1 MTAAIVSLIAAVFG
15 FVVWL
20 IKRKAANAE
29 LPQTQLKNYEDEAR
43 NAIAA
48 KDSAAGVNILLS
60 DRLRAIGRNI
70 RGQGNLLAR
79 GGQNSPS
86 QRLPSSESADAG
98 DIGRVGK
105 P

>member
-1 MTAAIVSLIAAVFG
+1 MTAAVVSLLATVIG

-29 LPQTQLKNYEDEAR
+29 LPGTVLKKYEEEAR
-43 NAIAA
+43 KAIAA
-48 KDSAAGVNILLS
+48 RDSAAVVNDLLD
-60 DRLRAIGRNI
+60 DRLRAIGRNT
-70 RGQGNLLAR
+70 RGQGNLLA
-79 GGQNSPS
+79 GGGPSGSS

-98 DIGRVGK
+98 DSGRVGK

>member
-1 MTAAIVSLIAAVFG
+1 VTAAVVSLIATVIG

-29 LPQTQLKNYEDEAR
+29 LPGTILKKYEDEAR
-43 NAIAA
+43 KIIADGGDVNA
-48 KDSAAGVNILLS
+48 LLD
-60 DRLRAIGRNI
+60 DRLRAIGRNTS
-70 RGQGNLLAR
+70 GQGNLLAG
-79 GGQNSPS
+79 GGQGGSS
-86 QRLPSSESADAG
+86 QRLPSSQSADAG

>member
-20 IKRKAANAE
+20 IKRKAANDE
-29 LPQTQLKNYEDEAR
+29 LPQTQLKKYEDEAR
-43 NAIAA
+43 KIIADGRDVNA
-48 KDSAAGVNILLS
+48 LLD
-60 DRLRAIGRNI
+60 DRLRAIGRNTS
-70 RGQGNLLAR
+70 GQGNLLAG
-79 GGQNSPS
+79 GGQDSSS

-98 DIGRVGK
+98 DSGRVGK

>member
-20 IKRKAANAE
+20 IKRKAANDE
-29 LPQTQLKNYEDEAR
+29 LPGTILKKYEDEAR
-43 NAIAA
+43 KIIADGDDVNA
-48 KDSAAGVNILLS
+48 LLD
-60 DRLRAIGRNI
+60 DRLRAIGRNTS
-70 RGQGNLLAR
+70 GQGTLLAGSGQ
-79 GGQNSPS
+79 GGPS

-98 DIGRVGK
+98 DSGRVGK